1 MSKLSAI
8 TAASISTNAHKS
20 KLPQAVMTIATLL
33 VVGTIATG
41 CSTTP
46 TVKPTATVIMGAHT
60 SL

>member
-1 MSKLSAI
+1 MSKLPTI
-8 TAASISTNAHKS
+8 TAAPISTNTHKS
-20 KLPQAVMTIATLL
+20 KLPQAIITLATLL

>member
-1 MSKLSAI
+1 MSNLSIAAAPI
-8 TAASISTNAHKS
+8 TTSTQVNSKS
-20 KLPQAVMTIATLL
+20 KPVALTVITMMFAGLMV
-33 VVGTIATG
+33 TG

>member
-1 MSKLSAI
+1 MSKLSAT
-8 TAASISTNAHKS
+8 TAAPISANTHKS

-33 VVGTIATG
+33 VAGTLATG

>member
-1 MSKLSAI
+1 MSKLPTI
-8 TAASISTNAHKS
+8 TAAPISTNAHKS
-20 KLPQAVMTIATLL
+20 KLPQAVMTLATLL
-33 VVGTIATG
+33 VASILTTG

>member
-1 MSKLSAI
+1 
-8 TAASISTNAHKS
+8 
-20 KLPQAVMTIATLL
+20 MTLATLL
-33 VVGTIATG
+33 VAGTIATG

>member
-1 MSKLSAI
+1 MSKLTTITVASPSAN
-8 TAASISTNAHKS
+8 AAKS
-20 KLPQAVMTIATLL
+20 KLPQAVMTLATLL
-33 VVGTIATG
+33 VAGTIATG